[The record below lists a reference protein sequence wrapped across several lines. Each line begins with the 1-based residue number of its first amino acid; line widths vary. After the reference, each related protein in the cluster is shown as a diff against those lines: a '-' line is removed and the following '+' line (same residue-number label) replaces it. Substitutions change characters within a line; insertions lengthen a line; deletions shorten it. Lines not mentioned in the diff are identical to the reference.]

1 MSIIYL
7 DHAATSFPKAPGVVP
22 AMTEYLTR
30 VGASVNRGVYGPAQ
44 EAELVCLSLREKL
57 CQLFN
62 HADPACCI
70 LTPGATW
77 GLNLVIR
84 GLLRPG
90 DHCLVSAM
98 EHNAVMRPVQ
108 ALAAGGVT
116 FDRMPC
122 DGQGRLMREAVSS
135 LFRPETRLVVL
146 AHGSNVSGTVQDA
159 RWLGALCRERGVF
172 FLLDG
177 AQTAGHLP
185 IDFSGWG
192 LSALAVPGHKGLLG
206 PQGIGALLLTRPLAQ
221 ALTPIVTGGTGSA
234 SHTEHQPEFLPD
246 KFEPGTPNLPGIYG
260 LEAAV
265 SWLLET
271 GVDALA
277 AREEA
282 LTRRFLAGLEGVP
295 GIRLAGPP
303 TAEGRVGVL
312 SLDFPGQD
320 NGQISDRLEREFGIL
335 TRCGL
340 HCAPNAHRTL
350 GTFPQG
356 TVRFSL
362 GHSTTEAEVDA
373 ALAAIRL
380 LAGEEP

>member
-1 MSIIYL
+1 MSPIYL
-7 DHAATSFPKAPGVVP
+7 DHAATSFPKAPGVAE
-22 AMTEYLTR
+22 AMTGYLTQ
-30 VGASVNRGVYGPAQ
+30 VGASVNRGVYASAQ
-44 EAELVCLSLREKL
+44 QAELVCLSLREKL

-62 HADPACCI
+62 HPDPACCI

-90 DHCLVSAM
+90 EHCLVSAM
-98 EHNAVMRPVQ
+98 EHNAVMRPLQ
-108 ALAAGGVT
+108 ALAQTGVT
-116 FDRMPC
+116 FDRIPC
-122 DGQGRLMREAVSS
+122 GRDGRLRLEAVPG
-135 LFRPETRLVVL
+135 LLRPNTRLVAL

-159 RWLGALCRERGVF
+159 RAVGEICRDRGVF

-185 IDFSGWG
+185 IDFTGWG

-206 PQGIGALLLTRPLAQ
+206 PQGIGALLLTRALAD

-234 SHTEHQPEFLPD
+234 SHTEFQPDYLPD

-271 GVDALA
+271 GVETLQR
-277 AREEA
+277 REEQ
-282 LTRRFLAGLEGVP
+282 LTRRFLAGLADIPGVM
-295 GIRLAGPP
+295 LAGPAGP
-303 TAEGRVGVL
+303 EGRVGVF
-312 SLDFPGQD
+312 SLDFPGKDGGEVSYQ
-320 NGQISDRLEREFGIL
+320 LEQQFGIL

-340 HCAPNAHRTL
+340 HCAPSAHKTL
-350 GTFPQG
+350 GTFPRG

-373 ALAAIRL
+373 ALAAIRA
-380 LAGEEP
+380 LAAE